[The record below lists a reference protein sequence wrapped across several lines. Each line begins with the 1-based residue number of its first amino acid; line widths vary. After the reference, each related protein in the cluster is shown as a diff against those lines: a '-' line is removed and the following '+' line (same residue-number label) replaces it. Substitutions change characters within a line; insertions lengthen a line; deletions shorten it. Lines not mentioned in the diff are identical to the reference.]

1 MLDKATIGIWI
12 AAIGTLACYSYLY
25 KDNLAYQIMEH
36 IFIGISAAHAMVM
49 GYHNIKTMAWEPMLK
64 GQWSWAV
71 VLVLGALLYTRFFKG
86 YGWMSRYPLSFMMGI
101 GGGVAFRG
109 ALDGQF
115 VAQIRATMVPIT
127 NLDQFLLFLGVVGSL
142 TYFLFGPWSR
152 TAVVRQV
159 SLIGIYT
166 MMGAFGAA
174 YGNTV
179 MARMSLVIGR
189 LQFLFGQWI
198 PILPK

>member
-1 MLDKATIGIWI
+1 MDRATIGIWI
-12 AAIGTLACYSYLY
+12 AGIGTLAAYSYLY

-36 IFIGISAAHAMVM
+36 VFIGISAAHAVVM
-49 GYHNIKTMAWEPMLK
+49 GVQNIRDNAWNLAMAGRYIWFVPMI
-64 GQWSWAV
+64 
-71 VLVLGALLYTRFFKG
+71 LGVLLYTRFFKG
-86 YGWMSRYPLSFMMGI
+86 YGWLSRYPLGVLMGI

-109 ALDGQF
+109 ALDGQL

-127 NLDQFLLFLGVVGSL
+127 NLDQLVLFVGVVGTL

-152 TAVVRQV
+152 MAPVKLV
-159 SLIGIYT
+159 SQIGIWT
-166 MMGAFGAA
+166 MMAAFGAA

-189 LQFLFGQWI
+189 LQWIFGTWL